1 MEEKFV
7 SQRNLE
13 FLLHEVLGAEE
24 LTRLDHYRDH
34 DRESLDMML
43 GTALRMSEEMLRPAF
58 RQMDQ
63 NPPSLVDGQVRVH
76 PLAGQFLRDSGQ
88 GGWIAATFP
97 QDAGGLQL
105 PIMVDTA
112 CQFVFMAANLAAAAF
127 PGLTKGA
134 AHLILTHGGEEIR
147 QAYLPQMIAGHW
159 QGTMALTEP
168 GAGSSLSDVLAS
180 AEPTGQ
186 GYHLISG
193 QKIFISAGDHDGAEN
208 VVHLMLARIKG
219 APAGVKGISLFV
231 VPKLRPEN
239 GALAPNDLNTAG
251 LFHKLGYRGCPIVH
265 LSMGEAGDCRGWLV
279 GQPNQGLGYMFQMM
293 NEARISVG
301 LQAAAV
307 ASAAYYSSLKYAKE
321 RPQGRPVEAKD
332 PHQPPVP
339 IIQHADVKRLLL
351 FQRSVVEGALS
362 LLLQASRYAD
372 LAEHGQGQQRERAEL
387 LLGLLTPVVKSYP
400 AEMGIAST
408 SAGLQVLGG
417 YGYTDEF
424 PAEQYFRDMR
434 IHAIHE
440 GTTGIQAMDLLGR
453 KVGMHGGKAMED
465 FAQEVGVDIQD
476 AAGHPKLA
484 PYAARQKDALDLLCQ
499 ATVAKLGL
507 AQKGRVAVFLAD
519 ATLYLELFGLVAV
532 AWQWLKQGA
541 VAARALERGPGQ
553 AQADFYQGK
562 LVTMRYFFHYELPK
576 AKGLAARLSEEDGLT
591 VSLPEE
597 FFND

>member
-7 SQRNLE
+7 SERNLK
-13 FLLHEVLGAEE
+13 FLLHEVLRAED
-24 LTRLDHYRDH
+24 LTGLAQYQDH
-34 DRESLDMML
+34 DAAGLDMML
-43 GTALRMSEEMLRPAF
+43 DTALRMSGEVLFPALRE
-58 RQMDQ
+58 MDQ
-63 NPPSLVDGQVRVH
+63 RPPVLEGGQVRVH
-76 PLAGQFLRDSGQ
+76 PLAGQFMRASGE

-97 QDAGGLQL
+97 QEAGGLQI

-134 AHLILTHGGEEIR
+134 AHLILTHASDELRET
-147 QAYLPQMIAGHW
+147 YLAQMIAGNW

-168 GAGSSLSDVLAS
+168 GAGSSLSDIVVT
-180 AEPTGQ
+180 AEPTDQ
-186 GYHLISG
+186 GHYLISG

-239 GALAPNDLNTAG
+239 GRLEPNDLSTAG

-279 GQPNQGLGYMFQMM
+279 GRPNQGLGYMFQMM

-307 ASAAYYSSLKYAKE
+307 GSAAYYASLKYARE
-321 RPQGRPVEAKD
+321 RPQGRPVDAKD
-332 PHQPPVP
+332 PNQPPVP

-351 FQRSVVEGALS
+351 FQRAVVEGSLS

-372 LAEHGQGQQRERAEL
+372 LAEHGQGDERQRAAL

-453 KVGMHGGKAMED
+453 KAGAGGGQALEA
-465 FAQEVGVDIQD
+465 FARELAGAIDQ
-476 AAGHPKLA
+476 AAGLPDLA
-484 PYAARQKDALDLLCQ
+484 PYALRLEKALGLLGQ
-499 ATVAKLGL
+499 ASKAKLAL
-507 AQKGRVAVFLAD
+507 AGQGRAALFLAD

-532 AWQWLKQGA
+532 AWQWLLQGLA
-541 VAARALERGPGQ
+541 AARGLERGAGPSDS
-553 AQADFYQGK
+553 AFYRGK
-562 LVTMRYFFHYELPK
+562 LATMRYFFHYELPK
-576 AKGLAARLSEEDGLT
+576 AQGLAARLGEVDGLT
-591 VSLPEE
+591 ASLPEE
-597 FFND
+597 YFND